1 MEFTEDKLM
10 REKPK
15 GEVLLRTKEGKLF
28 EASIC
33 HGCQQ
38 CWNVDPATTRLETAY
53 PHFLKLDEVPCKKHG
68 NGDYLP

>member
-1 MEFTEDKLM
+1 MEYTEDKLM

-15 GEVLLRTKEGKLF
+15 GEVILRTKDGKLF
-28 EASIC
+28 DAFVC
-33 HGCQQ
+33 HGCQSCLFMNQ
-38 CWNVDPATTRLETAY
+38 EATKVEAAY